1 MNKEDG
7 PMPSTP
13 QKTLMRREV
22 EETPAAVRRLLA
34 ASGAAIAEA
43 GEALRRLAP
52 PVVVTVARG
61 SSDHA
66 ATYFKYA
73 AEIGSGIPVASLGP
87 SVVSIYG
94 ARLKLAG
101 AAALAISQSGK
112 SPDIVAA
119 LAAARAG
126 GALTLALVNTEGS
139 PLAGAADHV
148 VPLAAGPERSV
159 AATKSFVASVAAALA
174 ILAAWTGDEALS
186 RALARLPEHLD
197 AALSCDW
204 SPAIE
209 AAATASSLYTLG
221 RGAGFA
227 VASEA
232 ALKFKET
239 SLLHAEAY
247 SGAELLH
254 GPVSLV
260 AGGFPVLAFA
270 PADAARPGL
279 VEVARQLEA
288 RGARLFVAGRGLPGH
303 ALPAIETGHP
313 LTEPL
318 AMLLSFYGFVEA
330 VSRARGLDPDVPRG
344 LSKVTETL

>member
-1 MNKEDG
+1 MTSNETR
-7 PMPSTP
+7 S
-13 QKTLMRREV
+13 LMHAEIT
-22 EETPAAVRRLLA
+22 ETPEALRRLRLR
-34 ASGAAIAEA
+34 SGEAIAEA
-43 GEALRRLAP
+43 GRALRRLSP

-66 ATYFKYA
+66 STYFKYA
-73 AEIGSGIPVASLGP
+73 TEVTCGVPVASLGP

-94 ARLKLAG
+94 ARLSLAG
-101 AAALAISQSGK
+101 AAAVAISQSGK

-126 GALTLALVNTEGS
+126 GALTVALVNTPGS
-139 PLAGAADHV
+139 PLGDAAEHV

-159 AATKSFVASVAAALA
+159 AATKSFIASVAAALG
-174 ILAAWTGDEALS
+174 ILAAWTNDAGLSDALD
-186 RALARLPEHLD
+186 RLPEHLE

-204 SPAIE
+204 SPAVE
-209 AAATASSLYTLG
+209 AAAGARSLYTLG
-221 RGAGFA
+221 RGVGFA

-247 SGAELLH
+247 SGAEILH

-260 AGGFPVLAFA
+260 DAGFPVFAFV

-279 VEVARQLEA
+279 IEMTRHLEA
-288 RGARLFVAGRGLPGH
+288 KGARLFVAGEGAAGRRLPSV
-303 ALPAIETGHP
+303 ATGHP

-318 AMLLSFYGFVEA
+318 AMLTSFYGFVEA

-344 LSKVTETL
+344 LSKVTETV